1 MSQPR
6 STSRAPLAAIA
17 HQAMLQRGLQPDFP
31 AEALAELASIRSPA
45 RAAPADARDLTALPW
60 CSIDNDD
67 SRDLDQLSVAHAGA
81 DGADGARVLVAISDV
96 DALVP
101 AASAIDAH
109 AAFNTTSVYTAAGIF
124 PMLPERLS
132 TDLTSL
138 GQDEDRLAVVVDMT
152 VADDGAVRTSDV
164 YRAIVRNRAKL
175 AYNAVAA
182 WLDGTGPAPEHVAAV
197 PDLGAQLRLQDDL
210 AQKLKLARNARG
222 ALNLETLEVRPVF
235 ADGEIADLRPDRRNR
250 AKDLIENFMVAAN
263 VVTATFLDAHGFPS
277 LRRVLDTPARWPRI
291 VAMASSLGYRLPE
304 TADSAAL
311 DGFLRQRRSAD
322 PSSFADLSLAVVKLL
337 GSGAYAVDMPGER
350 AAGHFGL
357 AVRDYAHS
365 TAPNR
370 RFPDLVAQRLLKA
383 ALAGASVPYDV
394 DELQA
399 LAAHCTQ
406 QEDNATKVERQVQK
420 SAAALLL
427 AHRIGDRFDALVT
440 GASDKGTWAR
450 ISSPT
455 VEGRVVRGFEG
466 LDVGDVVHVELVR
479 ADVTHGFIDFARVGA
494 LK

>member
-1 MSQPR
+1 MNPTR
-6 STSRAPLAAIA
+6 SSSRTPLAAIA
-17 HQAMLQRGLQPDFP
+17 HQAMLQRGLEPDFP
-31 AEALAELASIRSPA
+31 AGALAELASIRGPA
-45 RAAPADARDLTALPW
+45 RPASADVRDLTALPW

-67 SRDLDQLSVAHAGA
+67 SRDLDQLSVSEPAT
-81 DGADGARVLVAISDV
+81 DGARVLVAIADV
-96 DALVP
+96 DALVR
-101 AASAIDAH
+101 AKSVIDAH
-109 AAFNTTSVYTAAGIF
+109 ASFNTTSVYTAAGIF

-152 VADDGAVRTSDV
+152 VAAAGAVRASDV
-164 YRAIVRNRAKL
+164 YQAVVRNRAKL

-182 WLDGTGPAPEHVAAV
+182 WLEGNGAAPAQVAAV
-197 PDLGAQLRLQDDL
+197 PGLEAQLRLQDDL
-210 AQKLKLARNARG
+210 AQKLKQARNARG

-235 ADGEIADLRPDRRNR
+235 ADGELQDLRPDRRNR

-291 VAMASSLGYRLPE
+291 VALASSLGYRLPA
-304 TADSAAL
+304 TADSAGL
-311 DGFLRQRRSAD
+311 DGFLRQRRTED
-322 PSSFADLSLAVVKLL
+322 PAGFADLSLAVIKLL

-383 ALAGASVPYDV
+383 ALAGAPVPYTID
-394 DELQA
+394 DLQA

-427 AHRIGDRFDALVT
+427 VHRIGARFDALVT
-440 GASDKGTWAR
+440 GASEKGTWAR
-450 ISSPT
+450 ITSPT

-466 LDVGDVVHVELVR
+466 LDVGDTVKVELVR